1 MGERT
6 GNVMLSLGVVL
17 WFASTWYFGW
27 NWTAK
32 SHAEEVCDTV
42 SDSLILFGFVIHAER
57 LASRLSRYLRSKGF

>member
-42 SDSLILFGFVIHAER
+42 S
-57 LASRLSRYLRSKGF
+57 ASPIYCSGSSYTPSGWRRG